1 MKPFNLN
8 EYLANPSREI
18 ITEDGRPV
26 RIVCT
31 DAKAK
36 YPIVALVEEDEK
48 ERVFKYT
55 KDGSY
60 IDGIAKHKH
69 DLYFKPAAKKG
80 WIIIFK
86 SVYNQ
91 MPCVLTSSIYNT
103 KEEALCFIKDNKGA
117 YPDCIKKTICIEWE
131 EE

>member
-48 ERVFKYT
+48 EKVFKYT

-60 IDGIAKHKH
+60 LDGIKHKN
-69 DLYFKPAAKKG
+69 DLCFKPVTKKG

-91 MPCVLTSSIYNT
+91 MPCVLTSVIYNT
-103 KEEALCFIKDNKGA
+103 KEEALHFIKDNKGA

>member
-18 ITEDGRPV
+18 ITEDGHPV
-26 RIVCT
+26 RILCT
-31 DAKAK
+31 DAKNCK
-36 YPIVALVEEDEK
+36 YPIIALVEIDGK
-48 ERVFKYT
+48 ERVIKYT
-55 KDGSY
+55 ENGSY
-60 IDGIAKHKH
+60 LEGVKHKQ
-69 DLYFKPAAKKG
+69 DLYFKPVAKKG

-91 MPCVLTSSIYNT
+91 MPCVLTSVIYNT
-103 KEEALCFIKDNKGA
+103 KEDAMHFIKDNKGA
-117 YPDCIKKTICIEWE
+117 YPDCIKKPICIEWE

>member
-31 DAKAK
+31 DAKNCK
-36 YPIVALVEEDEK
+36 YPIVALVEIDEK
-48 ERVFKYT
+48 ERVIKYT
-55 KDGSY
+55 ENGTY
-60 IDGIAKHKH
+60 LEGVKHKQ
-69 DLYFKPAAKKG
+69 DLYFKPATKKG

-86 SVYNQ
+86 PEVNQ
-91 MPCVLTSSIYNT
+91 MPCILTNTIYNS
-103 KEEALCFIKDNKGA
+103 KEDALHFIKTNICANRDR
-117 YPDCIKKTICIEWE
+117 IKTICIEYE